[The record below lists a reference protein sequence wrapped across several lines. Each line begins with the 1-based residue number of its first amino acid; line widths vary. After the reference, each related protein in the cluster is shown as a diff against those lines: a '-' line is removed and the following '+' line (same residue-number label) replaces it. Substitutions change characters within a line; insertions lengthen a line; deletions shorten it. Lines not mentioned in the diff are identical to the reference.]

1 MQLAP
6 VREAANNT
14 PVPIGEVLPKVID
27 DIEVIHNHHNDNEE
41 AITTESHPQFIGAN
55 TISLLLDTILKEHAI
70 PVFAREND
78 SMISHGEFIQTTYE
92 AVTQLFGR
100 ETILKPNIRLSHP
113 IKGRIPQAR
122 NKPKN
127 ELLPHETTLY
137 YERMAFII
145 EIPSIQTVI
154 DGNLLNLTVGGIK
167 AYNLDNLLSRN
178 NEQQFKLFIGFQ
190 NKVCTNLC
198 VSTDGFA
205 GNVKVKSVKQ
215 LKQSIEQLFSLYNP
229 VQFSEELSNFINYEL
244 TDKQFAQLIGR
255 CKMYK
260 HLSETMKSEL
270 PVIQLGDAQINTI
283 CKDYYSDQ
291 SFCCDASGN
300 INLWKLY
307 NLFTGANKSSYID
320 SFLDR
325 SVHSFSLAKE
335 LMLALQNGSNSWFLN

>member
-1 MQLAP
+1 MQLVP
-6 VREAANNT
+6 VREAANGT
-14 PVPIGEVLPKVID
+14 PMPIGEVLPEIIN
-27 DIEVIHNHHNDNEE
+27 DIEIINGNDNENE
-41 AITTESHPQFIGAN
+41 ATDNHPQFIGAN
-55 TISLLLDTILKEHAI
+55 TISLPLNTILQQHTI
-70 PVFAREND
+70 PVFAKDNEQ
-78 SMISHGEFIQTTYE
+78 MISHGEFIQAAYD
-92 AVTQLFGR
+92 VVSKLFGK

-113 IKGRIPQAR
+113 IKGRVPQAR

-145 EIPSIQTVI
+145 EIPSIQTII
-154 DGNLLNLTVGGIK
+154 DGNQLNLTVGGIK
-167 AYNLDNLLSRN
+167 AYNLDNLLSRS

-190 NKVCTNLC
+190 NKVCTNLY

-205 GNVKVKSVKQ
+205 GNVKVISIEQ
-215 LKQSIEQLFSLYNP
+215 LKQSIEQLFALYNP

-255 CKMYK
+255 CKIYK
-260 HLSETMKSEL
+260 HLPESLKSNL

-291 SFCCDASGN
+291 SFCCDAYGN
-300 INLWKLY
+300 VNLWKLY

-320 SFLDR
+320 NFLDR
-325 SVHSFSLAKE
+325 SVHAFSLTKE
-335 LMLALQNGSNSWFLN
+335 IMLALQNGSNSWFLN